1 MMQLVVKVA
10 HSGGLAG
17 ECAIRQTDPLA
28 SPGPQ
33 ANAGRLAVAGANHVD
48 LQHVLLDRAGLR
60 ASAEVLFGP
69 PAPGYRLLSQVE
81 FALASAQLAQ
91 AVIYRTDHIP
101 RAHSNTLWMRDFR
114 IAAAAHC
121 KVREPQLIELRTL
134 NHKRHYIG
142 SDLWSVYRFLCQL
155 GPLAATFTFAH
166 KLNGMH
172 SAAAITERC

>member
-1 MMQLVVKVA
+1 
-10 HSGGLAG
+10 
-17 ECAIRQTDPLA
+17 
-28 SPGPQ
+28 
-33 ANAGRLAVAGANHVD
+33 
-48 LQHVLLDRAGLR
+48 
-60 ASAEVLFGP
+60 
-69 PAPGYRLLSQVE
+69 
-81 FALASAQLAQ
+81 
-91 AVIYRTDHIP
+91 
-101 RAHSNTLWMRDFR
+101 MRDFR